1 MFKDGECFSKFN
13 NKKNEQCAK
22 SSITA
27 MIFDKSY
34 QRVRLKLMKS
44 FDTTKKFAAGYMF
57 LEALYLP
64 QKIGQNGLFEAFLEI
79 FRLNGEVLSANC
91 LSLD

>member
-1 MFKDGECFSKFN
+1 MFKDGESFSKFN

-44 FDTTKKFAAGYMF
+44 FDTIKKFCCRIYVFGSSI
-57 LEALYLP
+57 P
-64 QKIGQNGLFEAFLEI
+64 TPKDRPKWAF
-79 FRLNGEVLSANC
+79 
-91 LSLD
+91 